1 MRTFG
6 ILCLCAALGI
16 SGAILLHGRFGH
28 EAPLQ
33 VFYGRTR

>member
-6 ILCLCAALGI
+6 ILCLCTALGA
-16 SGAILLHGRFGH
+16 SGVILLWGRVGH

-33 VFYGRTR
+33 VFYGRHR